1 MLEERLRSRLEAL
14 NRQPLP
20 ATKAAPRPAAA
31 KPAQP
36 VQSTAGLLDR
46 GEPVATASG
55 EHLRIVVPLEEFWP
69 GGPELL
75 AKRHTFLTEATGE
88 RKEDELTAITRSFP
102 EHLVCLDLET
112 CGLAGNALFLIGLLR
127 CDLTPHVELLLARN
141 YSEERSVLEALWQT
155 LTGETLLLTFNGK
168 SFDWPMVVDRTTRHL
183 LFRGTPAPEPTH
195 VDLLHHSRRKWRAS
209 LPDCKLQ
216 TLERM
221 VCRRSRTGD
230 IPGSQIPAVYQR
242 YVETG
247 DGNELEAVL
256 RHNAIDVVTLL
267 DLAIRL
273 AKPIGQSG

>member
-20 ATKAAPRPAAA
+20 TAKAAPRPSVA
-31 KPAQP
+31 KPTPP
-36 VQSTAGLLDR
+36 VQSTAGLLER
-46 GEPVATASG
+46 GEPVGTASG
-55 EHLRIVVPLEEFWP
+55 EHLRIAVPLEEFWP

-75 AKRHTFLTEATGE
+75 AKRHAFLTEAVAE
-88 RKEDELTAITRSFP
+88 DAADELTAITHSFP
-102 EHLVCLDLET
+102 ENLVCLDLET
-112 CGLAGNALFLIGLLR
+112 CGLSGNALFLVGLLR
-127 CDLTPHVELLLARN
+127 CEPRLQVELLLARN

-155 LTGETLLLTFNGK
+155 LTGESLLLTFNGK
-168 SFDWPMVVDRTTRHL
+168 SFDWPMVVDRSTRHL
-183 LFRGTPAPEPTH
+183 LFRGRGMPEPTH

-247 DGNELEAVL
+247 DGGELEAVL

-267 DLAIRL
+267 DLAMRL
-273 AKPIGQSG
+273 AKPVG